1 MLKQIIK
8 NLSLQESLIPCQ
20 QGFDK
25 ENYSAYA
32 DMVRY
37 CAYIGKY
44 IMIVET
50 DDFSITKHAYG
61 HVKYLQVGWTI
72 HKDFFKSVPKTDLG
86 NLEDWNGEKL
96 HFLEAFITDKVMRNA
111 NDRHIKVYL
120 EDNSIGKDDINDE
133 DYYYVNALVKESLNW
148 HP

>member
-50 DDFSITKHAYG
+50 DDFSITKNAYG

-111 NDRHIKVYL
+111 HDRHIKVYL
-120 EDNSIGKDDINDE
+120 EDNSIGKDGINDE

>member
-1 MLKQIIK
+1 MLKQILK
-8 NLSLQESLIPCQ
+8 NLSLQESLIPCK

-37 CAYIGKY
+37 CADIDKY

-50 DDFSITKHAYG
+50 NDFSITKHAYG

-96 HFLEAFITDKVMRNA
+96 HFLEAFIADKVMLNA
-111 NDRHIKVYL
+111 HDRHIKVYL
-120 EDNSIGKDDINDE
+120 EDNSIGRHGINDE
-133 DYYYVNALVKESLNW
+133 NYYYVNALVKESLNW